1 MQSKSILSVKKENGL
16 STSLGI
22 LIVTLAATFYC
33 YEYLLRVSPSVM
45 NAELM
50 QHYQINDF
58 QLGSLTAYY
67 YYIYAPMQLPVGLL
81 VDRYGPK
88 RLMIGACLS
97 CAIGA
102 YLFVCSDILLIAKVG
117 RFLVGLGSSF
127 AFVGVLKLATMFL
140 PRNHFAIVSGTTMAL
155 GQLGAMLGDV
165 LLTSMIKYDG
175 WQQASIHAAIF
186 GLLLTFALAVS
197 FHFSNK
203 QISVEQGVARDAP
216 STKDVI
222 NSFCELTKNCDLWKT
237 SAIGC
242 LLWVPIVVFAEYLG
256 IDFLKEAYNLNS
268 GQAAIANSMVFIG
281 MASGGPLVTT
291 LSNKCQSRLLPI
303 KIGSLISGICM
314 SLVLYY
320 TNMPTT
326 MLYACLYLTG
336 LSTSTQVIVFPMA
349 EELSSKQSAGTAMAI
364 TNMMVMVS
372 GIIFQPLTGYL
383 LNLTNDASMSQHTT
397 GDFQFAFAYIPV
409 AIFMTIVVTLF
420 TKETYQKQGSE
431 EAQAETI

>member
-1 MQSKSILSVKKENGL
+1 MQSKSILSIKKENGL
-16 STSLGI
+16 NTTLGVV
-22 LIVTLAATFYC
+22 IVTLAAIFYC

-50 QHYQINDF
+50 QHYRINDF

-102 YLFVCSDILLIAKVG
+102 YLFVCSDILVIAKIG

-127 AFVGVLKLATMFL
+127 AFVGVLKLATLFL

-165 LLTSMIKYDG
+165 LLTAMIKYDG
-175 WQQASIHAAIF
+175 WQQASIHAAVF
-186 GLLLTFALAVS
+186 GLLLTFALAAT

-203 QISVEQGVARDAP
+203 HITVEEGLASDAP

-222 NSFCELTKNCDLWKT
+222 CRFYELTRNLDLWKT

-256 IDFLKEAYNLNS
+256 IDFLKEAYGLS
-268 GQAAIANSMVFIG
+268 SEQAAIANSMVFVG

-291 LSNKCQSRLLPI
+291 LSNKCQSRLKPI
-303 KIGSLISGICM
+303 KIGSLISAICM
-314 SLVLYY
+314 SLVLYN
-320 TNMPTT
+320 TSMPIV
-326 MLYACLYLTG
+326 MLYVCLYLTG
-336 LSTSTQVIVFPMA
+336 LSTSTQVIVFPMS

-383 LNLTNDASMSQHTT
+383 LNLTSDASVTQHTT

-409 AIFMTIVVTLF
+409 TILMTIVVTLF
-420 TKETYQKQGSE
+420 TKETYQKQSSE
-431 EAQAETI
+431 EAETETI